1 MMNTATA
8 LGRNLS
14 SNLWNRTPGA
24 QGAALPPALANL
36 PASPVQQAPESPP
49 DIQPSDVFVTN
60 DTPEQTQ
67 QNLNPVFS
75 ALRSQSGLGP
85 SASDQQVLDNFRTVI
100 IPAGLEQLSQRIT
113 ELEQAE
119 ATPDNRLALENAR
132 ASLALYQQAN
142 QMLLD
147 SPLLAPPPAALSPD
161 DISAAVQT
169 AIIPAQ
175 NRDSYR
181 AGLYDTYIETPRSPT
196 TLFNQRK
203 SALDAQIAVLQDAA
217 VGASPEEAAK
227 YPRIQNLLQELS
239 DLYGS
244 FPGYTKTGD
253 AFMQDVES
261 LTQRIT
267 AVTAALNAASGDLS
281 EGDAAAIDAQ
291 LQDFST
297 LATELAIMPNRPGN
311 LGYSINFT
319 YKRVGEIQAGK
330 RTRETPDIS
339 GALTSYVND
348 RKDMAVFVSRF
359 GDLRAQI
366 RSGNL
371 RGQDA
376 IDLAMA
382 QIPGT
387 SQAFKTVF
395 TQLIRAELELAEA
408 ARLRASA
415 RADVAEGNRQAA
427 QGEKNVSAARTS
439 NATGRQAGAQARE
452 AVDRDDYDGARGFNG
467 QAVTAQQQ
475 GAGYLGQA
483 RGNLQAAEGFQASA
497 RRKADTADR
506 LDASAD
512 RRADSAALSAFA
524 PDFQEPIQS
533 TRQGVARSRA
543 DGASLQG
550 EVGALGARTAALR
563 SDIAEVAA
571 ENAQLETDNTADA
584 TYIDEQ
590 EAAYLA
596 EQEAANART
605 QELLAASILSGGA
618 NTKFEETFWVKLGS
632 GAKVGEAGATIRG
645 QVKVGVSGE
654 IKADG
659 SVALDVAI
667 DVGASAE
674 LNVFFAELKG
684 AVEFGGSYGLRF
696 SPENAVEFTRL
707 LNDMVTVV
715 GNEGISMNAEQA
727 RARLFR
733 FLEANSRTEARV
745 TFSGSGSVGSGN
757 DKYGLGAKVQ
767 LSRVVLNSSVDSNGN
782 QRFDES
788 DEVTT
793 RTSYEAALTVDVT
806 LEGHKYTGKIV
817 GIYDADTGRVK
828 APTLTVDSLGRTL
841 PAGVTERIIAQAQAQ
856 GVVDPAVRGQ
866 AVAASL
872 AQAQSSAPPPPV
884 GTRTTQPLSR
894 VVVNFDSGDLTYTH
908 GTRVSHETKGE
919 LGTSSYQSAGYI
931 ERGTQAKVN
940 IYGR

>member
-1 MMNTATA
+1 MSNLTV
-8 LGRNLS
+8 GRNLPPEMWS
-14 SNLWNRTPGA
+14 RTP
-24 QGAALPPALANL
+24 QNVGAAGPVPALDNLPP
-36 PASPVQQAPESPP
+36 SPVLASEVPAEINTS
-49 DIQPSDVFVTN
+49 DIFVAN
-60 DTPEQTQ
+60 DTPQQTQ
-67 QNLNPVFS
+67 ENINAVFGL
-75 ALRSQSGLGP
+75 LRGQSGLGP
-85 SASDQQVLDNFRTVI
+85 NASELQVVENFRTVV
-100 IPAGLEQLSQRIT
+100 IPQAIDQLNQRIA

-119 ATPDNRLALENAR
+119 ATPENQLALENAR
-132 ASLALYQQAN
+132 ASLALYEQAN
-142 QMLLD
+142 QMLVD
-147 SPLLAPPPAALSPD
+147 SPLLAAPAAALSPD
-161 DISAAVQT
+161 VLSDAVQT

-175 NRDSYR
+175 NRQTYR
-181 AGLYDTYIETPRSPT
+181 AGLYDTYIDTPRSPD

-203 SALDAQIAVLQDAA
+203 SALDARIAVLQEAA
-217 VGASPEEAAK
+217 ASAPPEEAAK
-227 YPRIQNLLQELS
+227 YQRIQNLLQELS

-253 AFMQDVES
+253 AFMQDVDN
-261 LTQRIT
+261 LTQRISS
-267 AVTAALNAASGDLS
+267 VTAALNAASGDLS
-281 EGDAAAIDAQ
+281 EADAAAIDAQ

-297 LATELAIMPNRPGN
+297 LATELAVMPNRPGN

-348 RKDMAVFVSRF
+348 RQDMTVFVSRF
-359 GDLRAQI
+359 GDLREQI
-366 RSGNL
+366 RSGRL
-371 RGQDA
+371 RGQAA
-376 IDLAMA
+376 IDRALA

-387 SQAFKTVF
+387 SQAFKNVF

-427 QGEKNVSAARTS
+427 QGEQNVSSARTS
-439 NATGRQAGAQARE
+439 NATGRQAGVQARD
-452 AVDRDDYDGARGFNG
+452 AADRDDYDGARGFNG

-475 GAGYLGQA
+475 GAGFIGQA
-483 RGNLQAAEGFQASA
+483 QGNLQAAEGFQASA

-524 PDFQEPIQS
+524 PDLQEPIQS

-550 EVGALGARTAALR
+550 EVGALGVRTAALR

-584 TYIDEQ
+584 TYIEEQ

-596 EQEAANART
+596 EQAAANARA
-605 QELLAASILSGGA
+605 QELLAASILNGGA
-618 NTKFEETFWVKLGS
+618 NTKFEETFLVKLGS
-632 GAKVGEAGATIRG
+632 GAKVGEGGATIRG
-645 QVKVGVSGE
+645 QIKVGVSGE

-674 LNVFFAELKG
+674 LNVFIAELKG
-684 AVEFGGSYGLRF
+684 SIEFGGSYGLRF

-707 LNDMVTVV
+707 LNDMVTVL
-715 GNEGISMNAEQA
+715 GNEGISLNAEQA

-782 QRFDES
+782 QRFDEE

-793 RTSYEAALTVDVT
+793 RTSYEASLTVDVT
-806 LEGHKYTGKIV
+806 IDGHKYSGKIT

-828 APTLTVDSLGRTL
+828 APTLTVESLGRTL
-841 PAGVTERIIAQAQAQ
+841 PAGVAERIVAQAQAQ
-856 GVVDPAVRGQ
+856 GVVDPSVSGQ

-872 AQAQSSAPPPPV
+872 AQAQGASSPPPA
-884 GTRTTQPLSR
+884 GTRTTQPVSR
-894 VVVNFDSGDLTYTH
+894 VVINFDSGDLTYTS

-919 LGTSSYQSAGYI
+919 LGTSSYQRAGYI

-940 IYGR
+940 IYGN